1 MIDPQS
7 VSVAGRIIDYC
18 QQRDAFFRTVEV
30 TTDLLRMWAEEL
42 VKTGQSEEELREAAA
57 GAYRKAGGK
66 PPADPLGAIVA
77 EARSQAA
84 SRRTLTPF
92 QALPAP
98 RRGTGPIDAAYAVYD
113 AIGTQCLPQPKS
125 NGAGVHHG
133 CGAQSGDY
141 CRDDHGVRQ
150 RPHWAR
156 LLRAQTIHE
165 QDTP

>member
-7 VSVAGRIIDYC
+7 VNVAGRIIDYC

-30 TTDLLRMWAEEL
+30 TTDLLRMWTEEL

-77 EARSQAA
+77 EARSQAT

-133 CGAQSGDY
+133 CGAQPGDY
-141 CRDDHGVRQ
+141 CRSDTGIRQ

-156 LLRAQTIHE
+156 LLRAQIIYE

>member
-30 TTDLLRMWAEEL
+30 TTELLRMWAEEL

-133 CGAQSGDY
+133 CGAQPGDY
-141 CRDDHGVRQ
+141 CRSDTGIRQ

-156 LLRAQTIHE
+156 LLRAQTIYE

>member
-7 VSVAGRIIDYC
+7 VNVAGRIIDYC
-18 QQRDAFFRTVEV
+18 QQRDAYFRTVEV
-30 TTDLLRMWAEEL
+30 TTELLRMWAEEL
-42 VKTGQSEEELREAAA
+42 VKTGQSEEDLRDAAA

-133 CGAQSGDY
+133 CGAQPGDY
-141 CRDDHGVRQ
+141 CRSDTGIRQ

-156 LLRAQTIHE
+156 LLRAQTIYE